1 MGGVPV
7 QPSTNHHPRP
17 RLIILLLLVA
27 GVVSVLYFLY
37 NSSFNPAPVL
47 LEVSILCLPFL
58 VAMEGFYVVSGR
70 VRKRRL
76 PLVLAFGIAAT
87 ITSAIFNTTL
97 STVGPC
103 ALGVSG
109 SGFPLPWYLTFTH
122 YTGLDGPPCGLSPDL
137 TKYWRTFAFFSFLF
151 DTIFYAGL
159 AMSRNEIYA
168 WFKGS
173 GLQSQGSLPA
183 SPKENAQK
191 TAGVH
196 DDVNVDRR

>member
-7 QPSTNHHPRP
+7 QLSTNHHPRP

-103 ALGVSG
+103 SLGVSG

-122 YTGLDGPPCGLSPDL
+122 YTGLDGPPYSL
-137 TKYWRTFAFFSFLF
+137 
-151 DTIFYAGL
+151 
-159 AMSRNEIYA
+159 
-168 WFKGS
+168 GS
-173 GLQSQGSLPA
+173 AIHSL
-183 SPKENAQK
+183 
-191 TAGVH
+191 
-196 DDVNVDRR
+196 

>member
-7 QPSTNHHPRP
+7 QLSTNHHPRP

-58 VAMEGFYVVSGR
+58 
-70 VRKRRL
+70 
-76 PLVLAFGIAAT
+76 
-87 ITSAIFNTTL
+87 
-97 STVGPC
+97 
-103 ALGVSG
+103 
-109 SGFPLPWYLTFTH
+109 
-122 YTGLDGPPCGLSPDL
+122 
-137 TKYWRTFAFFSFLF
+137 F

-173 GLQSQGSLPA
+173 GLQSQGSLRA

-191 TAGVH
+191 TAGGP
-196 DDVNVDRR
+196 

>member
-1 MGGVPV
+1 MGCVPV

-27 GVVSVLYFLY
+27 GVLSVLYYLY

-47 LEVSILCLPFL
+47 LGVSILCLPFL
-58 VAMEGFYVVSGR
+58 VAMEMFYFVSGQ
-70 VRKRRL
+70 VRKREL

-87 ITSAIFNTTL
+87 AISALFNTTL
-97 STVGPC
+97 TTVGPC

-122 YTGLDGPPCGLSPDL
+122 YTGLDGPPCALSPDL
-137 TKYWRTFAFFSFLF
+137 TTYWRTFALFSFLF

-183 SPKENAQK
+183 SPKENA
-191 TAGVH
+191 
-196 DDVNVDRR
+196 

>member
-7 QPSTNHHPRP
+7 QHSTNHHPRP

-27 GVVSVLYFLY
+27 GVVFVLYFLS

-58 VAMEGFYVVSGR
+58 VAMEGFYVVSG
-70 VRKRRL
+70 
-76 PLVLAFGIAAT
+76 
-87 ITSAIFNTTL
+87 
-97 STVGPC
+97 
-103 ALGVSG
+103 
-109 SGFPLPWYLTFTH
+109 
-122 YTGLDGPPCGLSPDL
+122 
-137 TKYWRTFAFFSFLF
+137 RTFAFFSFLF

-191 TAGVH
+191 TAGGP
-196 DDVNVDRR
+196 

>member
-1 MGGVPV
+1 M
-7 QPSTNHHPRP
+7 QLSTNHHPRP

-103 ALGVSG
+103 ALGVVGSG
-109 SGFPLPWYLTFTH
+109 SHYHGILPSRITRDL
-122 YTGLDGPPCGLSPDL
+122 TGLRAASVPISPHTGAPSPLS
-137 TKYWRTFAFFSFLF
+137 RFFSTRSSMQVLLCQEMKS
-151 DTIFYAGL
+151 TRG
-159 AMSRNEIYA
+159 S
-168 WFKGS
+168 KGVDCRAK
-173 GLQSQGSLPA
+173 GVSLRVPR
-183 SPKENAQK
+183 K
-191 TAGVH
+191 TPRKRLGVH